1 MTGSL
6 RQYFPNTVGSK
17 FFPVGNSIILRD
29 ITVDFT
35 SAPGTNQYLT
45 ASYNTGKPQGSNG
58 ADLYTGLP
66 LTTLDGQYIED
77 YDDEGYWEITPGSAS
92 LGDSYS
98 ADINSKAYNVS
109 VHCNN
114 LTADDGVSPID
125 RTTVRA
131 IKSPGPSHS
140 SWESLTPGSVTG
152 SDDDF
157 ILTASGTGFS
167 FFGAGKG
174 SENSPL
180 PVELVGF
187 SGECSDGIVHLEWQT
202 ASEHNSEDFEV
213 QYSRDGVD
221 WSLIHIEQSAGFSTT
236 LLTYACVHTQAIVGN
251 NYYRLIQ
258 NDTDGNSVIYDNV
271 IINVSCQS
279 ADKAYFS
286 VFPNPGTGSFQAVIN
301 NSEIEGQASL
311 RILDTKG
318 GLVVTKPIEVNSGI
332 NMFVVNQNL
341 SSGIYYI
348 YIDDGSIKT
357 RVVKYCVR

>member
-1 MTGSL
+1 M
-6 RQYFPNTVGSK
+6 
-17 FFPVGNSIILRD
+17 
-29 ITVDFT
+29 
-35 SAPGTNQYLT
+35 
-45 ASYNTGKPQGSNG
+45 
-58 ADLYTGLP
+58 
-66 LTTLDGQYIED
+66 
-77 YDDEGYWEITPGSAS
+77 
-92 LGDSYS
+92 
-98 ADINSKAYNVS
+98 S

-114 LTADDGVSPID
+114 LTADDGVSLID

-131 IKSPGPSHS
+131 IKSSGPSHS

-152 SDDDF
+152 SDADF
-157 ILTASGTGFS
+157 IVTASGTGFS

-202 ASEHNSEDFEV
+202 ASEHKSEDFEV
-213 QYSRDGVD
+213 EYSRDGID

-236 LLTYACVHTQAIVGN
+236 LLTYDCVHTQAIVGN

-318 GLVVTKPIEVNSGI
+318 GLAVKKPIEVNSGI
-332 NMFVVNQNL
+332 NMFVVNQPL